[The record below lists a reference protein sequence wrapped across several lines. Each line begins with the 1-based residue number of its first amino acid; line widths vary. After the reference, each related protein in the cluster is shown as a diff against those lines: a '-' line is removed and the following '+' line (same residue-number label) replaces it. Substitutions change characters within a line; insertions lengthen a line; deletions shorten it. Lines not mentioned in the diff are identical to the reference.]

1 LLQELISNEKDY
13 KPYWT
18 HAYNE
23 LSEKL
28 LSPIEIDYPVSG
40 LTLSNSSLKKQEEQL
55 PLLMIRNISQP
66 NKNSL
71 KTYYQL
77 STSIVADKWEKEAI
91 KPNNVKALKIKM
103 TLTNQQRTIIDEW
116 INTSRYVYNKTIN
129 LINNGHPI
137 DHFQLRDKLVT
148 ENTKK
153 NNKEY
158 KDFITELREL
168 TNERKR
174 INVLLQKCAKN
185 ANNKL
190 LTQLEIQEQKI
201 IDKKKS
207 RTTIIQSLT
216 SLESQSHIKV
226 MSSRE

>member
-1 LLQELISNEKDY
+1 
-13 KPYWT
+13 
-18 HAYNE
+18 
-23 LSEKL
+23 
-28 LSPIEIDYPVSG
+28 
-40 LTLSNSSLKKQEEQL
+40 
-55 PLLMIRNISQP
+55 
-66 NKNSL
+66 
-71 KTYYQL
+71 
-77 STSIVADKWEKEAI
+77 
-91 KPNNVKALKIKM
+91 M
-103 TLTNQQRTIIDEW
+103 TLTNQQRMIIDEW

-153 NNKEY
+153 DNKEY

-168 TNERKR
+168 TDERKR

-185 ANNKL
+185 SNKEL

-207 RTTIIQSLT
+207 RTTIIKSLA
-216 SLESQSHIKV
+216 SEKILKSMNGNLIPRNQLE
-226 MSSRE
+226 MEL